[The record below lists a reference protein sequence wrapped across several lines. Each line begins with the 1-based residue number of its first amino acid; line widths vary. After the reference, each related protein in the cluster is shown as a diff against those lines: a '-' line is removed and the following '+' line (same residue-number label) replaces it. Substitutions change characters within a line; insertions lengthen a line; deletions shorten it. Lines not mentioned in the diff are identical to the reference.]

1 MSNKI
6 NTLDLLLKA
15 DIPDLPEK
23 EYKQKRLSAIC
34 GGPVIFKIRALPY
47 NRAAELTASQKDDL
61 NVHIVLAGTVEPN
74 LKDKE
79 LLTKYNAATPAELV
93 KKMLLPG
100 EIEDLSRAIEIL
112 SGYRIVTIE
121 EIKKK

>member
-1 MSNKI
+1 M

-23 EYKQKRLSAIC
+23 EFKLKRLSTIC
-34 GGPVIFKIRALPY
+34 GAPVIFKLRGLPY
-47 NRAAELTASQKDDL
+47 NRASELIKSQKEDL
-61 NVHIVLAGTVEPN
+61 NVHILLAGTVEPD
-74 LKDKE
+74 LKDSE
-79 LLTKYNAATPAELV
+79 LLAKFHAETPAELV

-100 EIEDLSRAIEIL
+100 EIEDLSRAVEKL
-112 SGYRIVTIE
+112 SGYREVTIE